1 MGGQPEQGNREQA
14 VPFGPGVVRPSPI
27 SASLPSNAPTEQEIL
42 EHMMASGQHQQQHG
56 GSILGNQMQQR
67 AIPPP
72 KKQAPP
78 KSSALPPP
86 LVEYLASV
94 PLNTELLA
102 RPEADQLMHGLNSGN
117 ITVEHL
123 VHQLNNPGVNHRQR
137 DLLLSV
143 LKVRS
148 LGPRAGLP
156 QGLPPNHQQGQQLA
170 NHGQQHAQ
178 QQATAGNHANHGGLP
193 PPLAAQMARVSPA
206 PQAARVPSPQEMT
219 MLTQHIMQ
227 QALIKRKLEEQK
239 ENFRRRQGDEG
250 HPHSQPAST
259 QSEVM
264 VGPPLAKAMPQAT
277 VANPSPLSFTPTSV
291 MRKTAAERKDSDPRI
306 HVPELKVTSQ
316 KEGSMTSP
324 SEPSAPQCPPSPG
337 RAITKTSS
345 EERDRLHMESV
356 NNRPASLDLAAA
368 AAARQQQR
376 PPHFPPGAAPP
387 SHTNPLIYLQNN
399 NMAGH
404 INPAMLNQATAMA
417 QQQLAAANLIVHG
430 LDPRLARLPHP
441 HPALAPLS
449 PSRSQPGCCCCWGIG
464 GT

>member
-1 MGGQPEQGNREQA
+1 
-14 VPFGPGVVRPSPI
+14 
-27 SASLPSNAPTEQEIL
+27 
-42 EHMMASGQHQQQHG
+42 
-56 GSILGNQMQQR
+56 
-67 AIPPP
+67 
-72 KKQAPP
+72 
-78 KSSALPPP
+78 
-86 LVEYLASV
+86 
-94 PLNTELLA
+94 
-102 RPEADQLMHGLNSGN
+102 
-117 ITVEHL
+117 
-123 VHQLNNPGVNHRQR
+123 
-137 DLLLSV
+137 
-143 LKVRS
+143 
-148 LGPRAGLP
+148 
-156 QGLPPNHQQGQQLA
+156 
-170 NHGQQHAQ
+170 
-178 QQATAGNHANHGGLP
+178 
-193 PPLAAQMARVSPA
+193 
-206 PQAARVPSPQEMT
+206 

-250 HPHSQPAST
+250 PPHSQPAST

-417 QQQLAAANLIVHG
+417 QQQLAAANLIAHG

-449 PSRSQPGCCCCWGIG
+449 PSRSQPQGFVPPMPQQQQQPGNVNLARFFSPEVLAQAQSGSAPAMPPLPTQKVLTLEEIERQAAAVRI
-464 GT
+464 

>member
-27 SASLPSNAPTEQEIL
+27 TASLPSNAPTEQEIL
-42 EHMMASGQHQQQHG
+42 EHMMASGQHQQHG
-56 GSILGNQMQQR
+56 NILGNQMQR
-67 AIPPP
+67 AVPPP
-72 KKQAPP
+72 KKPAPP

-143 LKVRS
+143 LKLRS

-156 QGLPPNHQQGQQLA
+156 QGLPPNHQQGQLP
-170 NHGQQHAQ
+170 NHGQQ
-178 QQATAGNHANHGGLP
+178 QAVGNQGGLP
-193 PPLAAQMARVSPA
+193 PPLAPQMARVSPVPQQPDPMMLLAQQSGPGPASRVSPLMFPPSGHLSVSPA

-239 ENFRRRQGDEG
+239 ENFRRRQGDEPP
-250 HPHSQPAST
+250 PHSQQMPP
-259 QSEVM
+259 QQD
-264 VGPPLAKAMPQAT
+264 GPGLPLNKVVPQAT

-306 HVPELKVTSQ
+306 HVPELKVTVQ
-316 KEGSMTSP
+316 KDGTMTSP
-324 SEPSAPQCPPSPG
+324 SDPSAPQCPPSPG

-345 EERDRLHMESV
+345 EERDRGLNLEASL
-356 NNRPASLDLAAA
+356 NNQRPASLDLAA
-368 AAARQQQR
+368 RQR
-376 PPHFPPGAAPP
+376 PPHFSAPGAAPP

-417 QQQLAAANLIVHG
+417 QQQLAAA
-430 LDPRLARLPHP
+430 
-441 HPALAPLS
+441 
-449 PSRSQPGCCCCWGIG
+449 
-464 GT
+464 